1 MSTAIGVVVGVVVVL
16 LIAAVVALL
25 LKKRAQRRREL
36 QEQYGPEYDRAVE
49 QTGSRRAAER
59 ELAERDEQRSQLTIV
74 PLSSSSRARYTQSWD
89 EVQGRFVDDP
99 QASVADADELVTS
112 VLRERGYPTEG
123 FEEQAR
129 LLSVDHA
136 NTLESYR
143 QGHQIGTLARQRQ
156 ATTEQLRQGM
166 MHYRSLFRELV
177 DERGDETGGSHD
189 GVVGAQGGFA
199 ADPHPTTEYARPQ
212 QQVPQMPRA
221 QQQQQHPQAQ
231 PQPQQYAQ
239 PQQVPQMP
247 REHQQQQDPQAQP
260 QQQYAQPQHQE
271 YAQPPTTPPP
281 TLPPPFAP
289 DDVTQPVRPHQVQP
303 GGQLQGEPYPT
314 DGSVP
319 PDDAQQG
326 ERLRRRTGG
335 PDGGDVRR

>member
-189 GVVGAQGGFA
+189 EVVGAQGGFA
-199 ADPHPTTEYARPQ
+199 ADTHPTTEYARPQ

-231 PQPQQYAQ
+231 QQ
-239 PQQVPQMP
+239 
-247 REHQQQQDPQAQP
+247 

-271 YAQPPTTPPP
+271 YAQPQHQEYGQQQQQPQQQQQQYAQPPTTPPP
-281 TLPPPFAP
+281 TMPPPVAP

-326 ERLRRRTGG
+326 ERLRRRTSG